1 MPPCRPALPGT
12 ANPACPGPSKPN
24 SAVSLCTPSY
34 YDLTILREES
44 QAAALEEFRKDAL
57 SGFSKLPKSL
67 SSKYFYDS
75 AGSGASQNCSLDSF
89 QVDSSFLVNGECSS
103 LLLFLSFLYTMANY

>member
-1 MPPCRPALPGT
+1 MTPCGPALPDNST
-12 ANPACPGPSKPN
+12 SPGPSMQN
-24 SAVSLCTPSY
+24 CVGSLCIPAH

-57 SGFSKLPKSL
+57 SGFSNLPKSL

-75 AGSGASQNCSLDSF
+75 AGSGASQNGSTQMRDC
-89 QVDSSFLVNGECSS
+89 V
-103 LLLFLSFLYTMANY
+103 